1 MAQKGFIV
9 FTVDGRGSE
18 DRGVAFEQA
27 TFKQLGS
34 IEMVDQL
41 KGVEYLKSL
50 PYVDANRMGVH
61 GWSYGG
67 FMTTSLMTRHPGVF
81 KVGVAGGPVIDWSY
95 YEIMYTERFMDTPQ
109 TNKKGYDESNLLN
122 YADKLKGKLLMIHGT
137 NDDVVVWQHSLMFI
151 KKCVD
156 KNVPIDYFAYP
167 GHLHNVSGKDRLHLM
182 TKITDYFITN
192 L

>member
-1 MAQKGFIV
+1 
-9 FTVDGRGSE
+9 
-18 DRGVAFEQA
+18 
-27 TFKQLGS
+27 
-34 IEMVDQL
+34 
-41 KGVEYLKSL
+41 
-50 PYVDANRMGVH
+50 
-61 GWSYGG
+61 
-67 FMTTSLMTRHPGVF
+67 
-81 KVGVAGGPVIDWSY
+81 
-95 YEIMYTERFMDTPQ
+95 MDTPQ